1 MAKNLSAMLKTWV
14 RSLCWEDPLEKE
26 MSTYSS
32 TPAWRIPMDRGD
44 WQAAVDG
51 VAKSWTQTERLSR
64 SSSKMH
70 SG

>member
-1 MAKNLSAMLKTWV
+1 MAKNLSAVHKTWV

-26 MSTYSS
+26 MATYSS
-32 TPAWRIPMDRGD
+32 IPTWRIPMDRGD
-44 WQAAVDG
+44 WQAAVYG
-51 VAKSWTQTERLSR
+51 VSKSWTQTERLSR